1 MKLRL
6 LPLLLFY
13 VNIAFAHQPD
23 LSNLMIY
30 EQNGKKVLVLKSSLT
45 AFEGEVDFHFKK
57 GAFKS
62 PEEFTELAIKHFT
75 ANCFVIVNGD
85 SIELI
90 NPRVILGHE
99 TTIFA
104 LLEKMPNEIES
115 IFLKNTFFKDIH
127 NNQCEFIMMLKGKP
141 QYQYILNT
149 DNKQEIALAFENNK
163 WMVVENKDSRLKV
176 MYVFIG
182 GVLLLIIGLVV
193 FKRIKKNNAS

>member
-6 LPLLLFY
+6 FSLLLFY

-45 AFEGEVDFHFKK
+45 AFGGEVNFHFEK
-57 GAFKS
+57 G
-62 PEEFTELAIKHFT
+62 EFAALVIKHFT
-75 ANCFVIVNGD
+75 NNCFVIINGD
-85 SIELI
+85 SVKLI

-104 LLEKMPNEIES
+104 LLGTMPNEIES
-115 IFLKNTFFKDIH
+115 VYLKNTFFKDIH
-127 NNQCEFIMMLKGKP
+127 NNQCEFILSLKDKP
-141 QYQYILNT
+141 QYQYILNN
-149 DNKQEIALAFENNK
+149 DNKQEVELAFENNK
-163 WMVVENKDSRLKV
+163 WMVIENKGSLLKSL
-176 MYVFIG
+176 YFIIG

-193 FKRIKKNNAS
+193 FNRFKKNNAS

>member
-1 MKLRL
+1 
-6 LPLLLFY
+6 
-13 VNIAFAHQPD
+13 
-23 LSNLMIY
+23 
-30 EQNGKKVLVLKSSLT
+30 LVLKSSLT

-75 ANCFVIVNGD
+75 ANCFVIINGD
-85 SIELI
+85 SIKLI

-127 NNQCEFIMMLKGKP
+127 NNQCEFIMMLKDKP
-141 QYQYILNT
+141 QYQYILNK

-163 WMVVENKDSRLKV
+163 WMVLENKDSRLKV